1 MRKYI
6 LFESKHNQIERGKG
20 KGLYSRLT
28 VFPCLVN
35 IYIALGWQMLEI
47 HWLRREKIELQSTLG
62 LFVRNISV
70 ASGELA
76 LYRAIMAAVMLLVFF
91 LLIGGVI

>member
-35 IYIALGWQMLEI
+35 IYIALGWKMLEI
-47 HWLRREKIELQSTLG
+47 HWLKREKIELKSTLG
-62 LFVRNISV
+62 LFVKENI
-70 ASGELA
+70 
-76 LYRAIMAAVMLLVFF
+76 FP
-91 LLIGGVI
+91 